1 MAYQNGLEEAD
12 WINEG
17 EEAGDRGRWRR
28 HLRRQL
34 ARMAIVA
41 MVVFSLRTLKT
52 AGRPGQWLLARLRTA
67 VSLDFSGE
75 MARFWS
81 AEKVRKILAAFRDR
95 LAREWQV
102 NGPSLR
108 SQAGPPPLF
117 LPLDEASPVAPA
129 ELPLR
134 NLGLDL
140 RAPAGSLVLAA
151 AAGTVEEIRSE
162 QDGSFTVV
170 LHHGDGWRTIY
181 ERCRTALV
189 SPGAFVSPRQPIG
202 VLGSAPPPMP
212 SYLHF
217 ELWQGSKSVDPRG
230 LLRSGSI

>member
-12 WINEG
+12 WVNEG
-17 EEAGDRGRWRR
+17 EEAGDPWRR
-28 HLRRQL
+28 HLGRQL
-34 ARMAIVA
+34 GRTAIVA
-41 MVVFSLRTLKT
+41 VILFFLMALRT

-67 VSLDFSGE
+67 VSVDFSGE
-75 MARFWS
+75 IARFYS
-81 AEKVRKILAAFRDR
+81 AEKLQNVLAALRER

-117 LPLDEASPVAPA
+117 LPLDEASPVRPT

-151 AAGTVEEIRSE
+151 AAGTLEETRRE
-162 QDGSFTVV
+162 KDGSFTLVV
-170 LHHGDGWRTIY
+170 DHGDGWRTVY
-181 ERCRTALV
+181 GRCGTALV
-189 SPGAFVSPRQPIG
+189 PLGAFISARQPIG

-217 ELWQGSKSVDPRG
+217 ELWHGTKPVDPRG
-230 LLRSGSI
+230 LLRAGSI